1 VEGKIN
7 VDLLR
12 FDIKHKNNLML
23 MIKTFTTTNCVNI
36 LHQSQEASN
45 AQHMDEKDVRIYESL
60 KPELDKLYYT
70 PSDELIDRILAYSKT
85 SL

>member
-1 VEGKIN
+1 
-7 VDLLR
+7 LLR
-12 FDIKHKNNLML
+12 FDIKLKNNLML

-36 LHQSQEASN
+36 LHQSQEACN
-45 AQHMDEKDVRIYESL
+45 AQHMDENDVKLYESL
-60 KPELDKLYYT
+60 KPELDRLYYT

>member
-1 VEGKIN
+1 M
-7 VDLLR
+7 LR
-12 FDIKHKNNLML
+12 FDIKLKNNLML
-23 MIKTFTTTNCVNI
+23 MIKTFTTTNCVNT
-36 LHQSQEASN
+36 LHQSQEACN
-45 AQHMDEKDVRIYESL
+45 AAHMDEADVKLYESL

>member
-1 VEGKIN
+1 M
-7 VDLLR
+7 R
-12 FDIKHKNNLML
+12 FDIKLKNNLML

-36 LHQSQEASN
+36 LHQSQETCN
-45 AQHMDEKDVRIYESL
+45 AHDMDESDVKIYESL
-60 KPELDKLYYT
+60 KPELDKLFYT